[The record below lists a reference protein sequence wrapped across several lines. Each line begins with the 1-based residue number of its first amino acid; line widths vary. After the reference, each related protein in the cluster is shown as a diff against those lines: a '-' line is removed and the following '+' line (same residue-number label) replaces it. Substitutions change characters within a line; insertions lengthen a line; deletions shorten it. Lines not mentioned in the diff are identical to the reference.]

1 MPSRP
6 PTMRGIASHDRE
18 QRRHRESLGADADG
32 PDADPPTTAPSPE
45 DDLMQKQDAAAVQAI
60 HGYFD
65 GDPEAQLVLLGW
77 QDCLRGAE
85 LREATGLSQ
94 GQLAMRLGGSGR
106 E

>member
-1 MPSRP
+1 
-6 PTMRGIASHDRE
+6 
-18 QRRHRESLGADADG
+18 
-32 PDADPPTTAPSPE
+32 
-45 DDLMQKQDAAAVQAI
+45 MQKQDAAAVQAI

-94 GQLAMRLGGSGR
+94 GQVDYAIRRIRTRMTKAYPQGWIT
-106 E
+106 